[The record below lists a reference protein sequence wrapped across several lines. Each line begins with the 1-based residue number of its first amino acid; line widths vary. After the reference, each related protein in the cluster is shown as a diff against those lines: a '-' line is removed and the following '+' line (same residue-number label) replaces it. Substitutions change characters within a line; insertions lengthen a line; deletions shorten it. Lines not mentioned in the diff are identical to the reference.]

1 LEHRG
6 GGRTV
11 GPRCDAAEGWGRAA
25 SGPGQSPVG
34 RDSVE
39 PGTFAVRDRVNGA
52 GAAAPYRV
60 LGPEDNGLDRVRHGW
75 YSMLPGHREPSAR
88 LCSAGRSSETPARAG
103 FGPAPSCPPAAARS
117 ARRWGVPPACGQPC
131 LQKGRSIMQANFTF
145 RRLFVGSE
153 CPRRS
158 WRGAPRNR
166 SGMPSRLERSL
177 DSCAFH
183 DEPRPP
189 GSARVECP
197 VVPRWNRSKTVV
209 RVWQDPTRPQGTRQR
224 LRAWP
229 ASDG

>member
-1 LEHRG
+1 
-6 GGRTV
+6 V
-11 GPRCDAAEGWGRAA
+11 SA
-25 SGPGQSPVG
+25 SRNLVVASKVEEPVARILKCG
-34 RDSVE
+34 NASAPIFNNRL
-39 PGTFAVRDRVNGA
+39 GTGSGCTSSKTTNRFFNERRIA
-52 GAAAPYRV
+52 
-60 LGPEDNGLDRVRHGW
+60 LDHA
-75 YSMLPGHREPSAR
+75 SAR
-88 LCSAGRSSETPARAG
+88 LCSAGRSSETPSPAG

-131 LQKGRSIMQANFTF
+131 LQKGRSIMQADFTF

>member
-1 LEHRG
+1 VARILKCG
-6 GGRTV
+6 N
-11 GPRCDAAEGWGRAA
+11 A
-25 SGPGQSPVG
+25 SAPIFNN
-34 RDSVE
+34 RL
-39 PGTFAVRDRVNGA
+39 GTGSGCTSSKTTNRFFNERRIA
-52 GAAAPYRV
+52 
-60 LGPEDNGLDRVRHGW
+60 LDHA
-75 YSMLPGHREPSAR
+75 SAR
-88 LCSAGRSSETPARAG
+88 LCSAGRSSETPSPAG
-103 FGPAPSCPPAAARS
+103 FGPIPSCPPAAARS

-131 LQKGRSIMQANFTF
+131 LQKGRSIMQADFTF